1 MFTYRTYLANNK
13 TILKRYLLQKITMF
27 TNRLIED
34 SNNLLPNIEYLHLK
48 PTTSKMFQ
56 LNQNK
61 QKTNRRRWK
70 WKANQ
75 EIVFIDKMKCINQ
88 LNLVTKTFKKE
99 REEY

>member
-1 MFTYRTYLANNK
+1 
-13 TILKRYLLQKITMF
+13 
-27 TNRLIED
+27 
-34 SNNLLPNIEYLHLK
+34 
-48 PTTSKMFQ
+48 MFQ